1 MTMELQ
7 RCTFDRGGGFVEFI
21 ILQLLRD
28 LVKFS
33 GFNDNITGSSRRRA
47 HVENDHLRSSNI
59 EATVY
64 S

>member
-1 MTMELQ
+1 MELQ

-33 GFNDNITGSSRRRA
+33 GFNDDITFDGF
-47 HVENDHLRSSNI
+47 L
-59 EATVY
+59 
-64 S
+64 